1 MYPQLQGEIG
11 QDPFRP
17 KRITYIPATTLE
29 LYLGDRDQTT
39 VIWLERVGKRSAR
52 TTQYSREHECISQ
65 CREMHSEKSN
75 T

>member
-1 MYPQLQGEIG
+1 MLSKFITFMQHLTVTITYVPQGEIG

-39 VIWLERVGKRSAR
+39 VIWLG
-52 TTQYSREHECISQ
+52 T
-65 CREMHSEKSN
+65 
-75 T
+75 

>member
-39 VIWLERVGKRSAR
+39 VIWLG
-52 TTQYSREHECISQ
+52 T
-65 CREMHSEKSN
+65 
-75 T
+75 